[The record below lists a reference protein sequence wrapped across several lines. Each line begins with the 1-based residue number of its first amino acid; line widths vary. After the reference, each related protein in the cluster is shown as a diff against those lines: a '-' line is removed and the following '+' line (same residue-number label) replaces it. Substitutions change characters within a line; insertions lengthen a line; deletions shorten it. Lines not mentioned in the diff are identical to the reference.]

1 MTQAYCAKWG
11 TSLMDSFF
19 PSHCCFFPCS
29 RSYLTGIVSL
39 STVGDKDSQVSSR
52 KECGDHWYPDYN
64 KILQT
69 CIFTKDFW
77 CRFPVFFQCPSR
89 QAGIFNGSFSSMC
102 NSLVSYTPPHLC
114 QPTEHT
120 GWDSPQL
127 QSLAHSTTSFISFP
141 SFWFTCMPCQ
151 PTQQLSHM
159 CLLKPE

>member
-19 PSHCCFFPCS
+19 PSHCCFFQCS

-69 CIFTKDFW
+69 CIFTKGFR
-77 CRFPVFFQCPSR
+77 CRFPGFFNALPDKRGFSTAHLAVCVTHWWVTHRPICASPQSIR
-89 QAGIFNGSFSSMC
+89 AGIAPSYRAWLTVQPHSSRFQASGSHACPAS
-102 NSLVSYTPPHLC
+102 
-114 QPTEHT
+114 
-120 GWDSPQL
+120 
-127 QSLAHSTTSFISFP
+127 
-141 SFWFTCMPCQ
+141 
-151 PTQQLSHM
+151 QLSSFHT
-159 CLLKPE
+159 CAY